1 MKENIQLSVDD
12 KTFIQVTILV
22 VKLTKVSVIAVTLFG
37 ILNQLEVSKGGH
49 KSCLLFTCA
58 KFKTKKKQLQTNLLS
73 WPGQH
78 FSWLDTPTKC

>member
-12 KTFIQVTILV
+12 KTFIQVTILA
-22 VKLTKVSVIAVTLFG
+22 VKLTKVSVIAVTLFA

-58 KFKTKKKQLQTNLLS
+58 KSKTKKNNFKPIYSL
-73 WPGQH
+73 G
-78 FSWLDTPTKC
+78 LDNIFRD